1 MAAITRTGTTELI
14 RTMAI
19 IQDHRTTGTTAV
31 EFTATTVI
39 IAFTIATKL
48 A

>member
-1 MAAITRTGTTELI
+1 MAIPLTDITDPT

-19 IQDHRTTGTTAV
+19 TQGHRTTGTTGV

-39 IAFTIATKL
+39 IAITIATKL